1 MSIQESSTERTISE
15 EEFHQ
20 NPMLGVVVQP
30 DSDLKHMLVEYVG
43 TKFDK
48 EDVTVHMIAEAIAS
62 EFPEFAWSYAEE
74 NYLRGYQQG
83 LDDAYKT
90 TTGDTPEKIEE

>member
-1 MSIQESSTERTISE
+1 MSTQHTLTENTISE
-15 EEFHQ
+15 EEFHH

-30 DSDLKHMLVEYVG
+30 DSDLQKMLVDYVG

-48 EDVTVHMIAEAIAS
+48 EDVTVHMIAEIIAS

-83 LDDAYKT
+83 LDDAYQTATKE
-90 TTGDTPEKIEE
+90 TPATIEE

>member
-1 MSIQESSTERTISE
+1 MSQDNTEKIISE

-20 NPMLGVVVQP
+20 NPMLGVVVEP
-30 DSDLKHMLVEYVG
+30 DSGLKDMLVEYVG
-43 TKFDK
+43 TKFDN
-48 EDVTVHMIAEAIAS
+48 EEVTVHMIAETIAT

-83 LDDAYKT
+83 LDDAYQT
-90 TTGDTPEKIEE
+90 TTEDTQQQAEE

>member
-1 MSIQESSTERTISE
+1 MSIQESSTERIISE
-15 EEFHQ
+15 EEFHK

-30 DSDLKHMLVEYVG
+30 DSDLKNMLVEYVG

-90 TTGDTPEKIEE
+90 ATDDTSEKIEE

>member
-1 MSIQESSTERTISE
+1 MSTQETTSERIISE
-15 EEFHQ
+15 EEFHK
-20 NPMLGVVVQP
+20 NPMLGVLVNP
-30 DSDLKHMLVEYVG
+30 DSDLKNMLVEYVG

-48 EDVTVHMIAEAIAS
+48 EEVTVHMIAEAIAS

-83 LDDAYKT
+83 LDDAYQT
-90 TTGDTPEKIEE
+90 PAGETPETIEE